1 MGDASGVGPEILLRA
16 FASGELGTDVV
27 AVGDLAVLDLC
38 NRRLHCDVT
47 LEPLT
52 APRPATPGVLGVL
65 DEGALSEQT
74 LRIGEIDR
82 ASGAAALAYVARAT
96 RLALAG
102 DAAAVV
108 TLPINKAATRLSAPT
123 FTGHTE
129 YVAEL
134 CGRTSSTLMLA
145 SERAIVTHVSTHVS
159 LREAIALAQPARILE
174 VIVQTDEILRRL
186 RPTRRIAVAGLNPHA
201 GEGRAFGD
209 EDDTCIAPAIA
220 RARDQG
226 LEVSGPHPPDTVFLD
241 MVQGRDRRGR
251 VHVPRPGP
259 HPDEAA
265 RLPRRRERHARPA
278 DRAHVG
284 RPRDGVRHR
293 VEGRRLHRFA
303 ARRLRDGAT
312 SVPPL
317 AAAHRL
323 QDQDRPRL
331 QMDAVAA
338 AGVGQHLDDLSHAG
352 PVRLRDAGVEQVA
365 EPQLEGFRGQ
375 RPIERDE
382 RAAARQRHQLDA
394 GDAAQRARR
403 AHHDHRPPSVARQ
416 FGFAGRRPIRP
427 RRRGE
432 LDDGAGQ
439 IRIVPFEHRDDVE
452 RQRQRHRARR
462 PAELAGASTLRGAG
476 AVSRIGM

>member
-1 MGDASGVGPEILLRA
+1 MTTPPLAITMGDASGVGPEILLRA

-38 NRRLHCDVT
+38 NRRLQCDVT

-52 APRPATPGVLGVL
+52 APRPAKPGILGVL

-96 RLALAG
+96 KLALAG

-220 RARDQG
+220 RAREQG
-226 LEVSGPHPPDTVFLD
+226 LQVSGPHPPDTVFLD
-241 MVQGRDRRGR
+241 MVQGRIDAVVCMYHDQGHIPMKLLDFRGGVNVTLGLPIVRTSVDHGTAFDIAWKGVAFTDSLRDACAMARRLSR
-251 VHVPRPGP
+251 AVAAPRATASPSAVWHERP
-259 HPDEAA
+259 AADQRLQHRAPA
-265 RLPRRRERHARPA
+265 RLPVALLLGGAVVVVRFDHRDQLLRALHLVEGGPDPDRRRDRVDEAERH
-278 DRAHVG
+278 DR
-284 RPRDGVRHR
+284 RRRDPRREVDD
-293 VEGRRLHRFA
+293 VEVARRLHD
-303 ARRLRDGAT
+303 LRDSA
-312 SVPPL
+312 S
-317 AAAHRL
+317 
-323 QDQDRPRL
+323 
-331 QMDAVAA
+331 
-338 AGVGQHLDDLSHAG
+338 
-352 PVRLRDAGVEQVA
+352 
-365 EPQLEGFRGQ
+365 
-375 RPIERDE
+375 
-382 RAAARQRHQLDA
+382 
-394 GDAAQRARR
+394 
-403 AHHDHRPPSVARQ
+403 Q
-416 FGFAGRRPIRP
+416 FG
-427 RRRGE
+427 
-432 LDDGAGQ
+432 
-439 IRIVPFEHRDDVE
+439 
-452 RQRQRHRARR
+452 
-462 PAELAGASTLRGAG
+462 
-476 AVSRIGM
+476 

>member
-52 APRPATPGVLGVL
+52 APRPARPGVLGVL

-82 ASGAAALAYVARAT
+82 ASGAAALAYVERAT
-96 RLALAG
+96 KLALAG

-134 CGRTSSTLMLA
+134 CGRSSSTLMLA
-145 SERAIVTHVSTHVS
+145 SERAIVTHVSTHVA

-174 VIVQTDEILRRL
+174 VIIQTDEILRRL

-220 RARDQG
+220 RAREQG

-241 MVQGRDRRGR
+241 MVQGRIDAVVCMYHDQGHIPMKLLDFRGG
-251 VHVPRPGP
+251 VNVTLG
-259 HPDEAA
+259 
-265 RLPRRRERHARPA
+265 LPIVRTSVDHGTAFDIA
-278 DRAHVG
+278 WKGIAFTDSL
-284 RPRDGVRHR
+284 RD
-293 VEGRRLHRFA
+293 A
-303 ARRLRDGAT
+303 CAMARRLT
-312 SVPPL
+312 
-317 AAAHRL
+317 
-323 QDQDRPRL
+323 
-331 QMDAVAA
+331 
-338 AGVGQHLDDLSHAG
+338 
-352 PVRLRDAGVEQVA
+352 
-365 EPQLEGFRGQ
+365 
-375 RPIERDE
+375 
-382 RAAARQRHQLDA
+382 
-394 GDAAQRARR
+394 
-403 AHHDHRPPSVARQ
+403 
-416 FGFAGRRPIRP
+416 GR
-427 RRRGE
+427 
-432 LDDGAGQ
+432 
-439 IRIVPFEHRDDVE
+439 
-452 RQRQRHRARR
+452 
-462 PAELAGASTLRGAG
+462 
-476 AVSRIGM
+476 

>member
-1 MGDASGVGPEILLRA
+1 MTTPPLAITMGDASGVGPEILLRA

-38 NRRLHCDVT
+38 NRRLQCDVT

-96 RLALAG
+96 KLALAG

-209 EDDTCIAPAIA
+209 EDDTLHRAGDRQGA
-220 RARDQG
+220 RAG
-226 LEVSGPHPPDTVFLD
+226 ASTSSGPHPPDTVFLD
-241 MVQGRDRRGR
+241 MVQGRIDAVVCMYHDQGHIPMKLLDFRGG
-251 VHVPRPGP
+251 VNVTLG
-259 HPDEAA
+259 
-265 RLPRRRERHARPA
+265 LPIVRTSVDHGTAFDIA
-278 DRAHVG
+278 WKGVAFTDSL
-284 RPRDGVRHR
+284 RD
-293 VEGRRLHRFA
+293 A
-303 ARRLRDGAT
+303 CAMARRL
-312 SVPPL
+312 S
-317 AAAHRL
+317 
-323 QDQDRPRL
+323 
-331 QMDAVAA
+331 
-338 AGVGQHLDDLSHAG
+338 
-352 PVRLRDAGVEQVA
+352 
-365 EPQLEGFRGQ
+365 RG
-375 RPIERDE
+375 
-382 RAAARQRHQLDA
+382 
-394 GDAAQRARR
+394 
-403 AHHDHRPPSVARQ
+403 
-416 FGFAGRRPIRP
+416 
-427 RRRGE
+427 
-432 LDDGAGQ
+432 
-439 IRIVPFEHRDDVE
+439 
-452 RQRQRHRARR
+452 
-462 PAELAGASTLRGAG
+462 
-476 AVSRIGM
+476 